1 MAEGPVPIR
10 IAWIFPTLDY
20 GGAER
25 QYLELAGAL
34 DKRMFD
40 PHFVLLNDR
49 HRLLDEQYGRI
60 DGVSIHIV
68 DRRKS
73 LDPRRL
79 TDLVRLLRQLRPD
92 LIHTV
97 LPTANLW
104 GLLAARR
111 IGIRPCIGS
120 LRGLRHRRLDRWYWI
135 DRLTLR
141 YLADAVVVNS
151 DTVKDNCI
159 QMLGVKPRKIHRI
172 YNGIRLPKIPEG
184 DRAEFLQSLGIRNLD
199 RPVLSVLGRLDANKS
214 FGDVLA
220 AVRLL
225 LDRDR
230 PVTLLVGGSGPCLS
244 ALQLQARRAGIENQ
258 VVFLG
263 PVDDV
268 PKLFRCTD
276 LFVCASRS
284 EGFPNVV
291 LEAMASGVFV
301 VATDISAHREL
312 IQPKK
317 TGVLFEPGNPGALA
331 GAIENGLDHPDA
343 CQAVGRQ
350 ARAEVQSRFSLDAM
364 VRSYQDAYRQWMGK
378 PGL

>member
-1 MAEGPVPIR
+1 M
-10 IAWIFPTLDY
+10 
-20 GGAER
+20 
-25 QYLELAGAL
+25 
-34 DKRMFD
+34 DKRIFD

-60 DGVSIHIV
+60 DGVSIHV
-68 DRRKS
+68 VGHRKS
-73 LDPRRL
+73 FDPRRL

-159 QMLGVKPRKIHRI
+159 RKLGVKPHKIHRI
-172 YNGIRLPKIPEG
+172 YNGIRLPKVPDG
-184 DRAEFLQSLGIRNLD
+184 DRTEFLQSLGVRSID
-199 RPVLSVLGRLDANKS
+199 RPVVSVLGRLDVNKS
-214 FGDVLA
+214 FSDVLE

-230 PVTLLVGGSGPCLS
+230 PPTLLVGGSGPCLS
-244 ALQLQARRAGIENQ
+244 ALQLQARCAGIENH

-263 PVDDV
+263 PVRDV
-268 PKLFRCTD
+268 SMLFRCTD

-312 IQPKK
+312 IRHEK
-317 TGVLFEPGNPGALA
+317 TGVLFEPGNPRALA
-331 GAIENGLDHPDA
+331 EAIQKGLDHPDTCRAVA
-343 CQAVGRQ
+343 CQ
-350 ARAEVQSRFSLDAM
+350 ARAEAESRFSLGAM
-364 VRSYQDAYRQWMGK
+364 VQSYQDLYRQWLGK
-378 PGL
+378 SAL

>member
-1 MAEGPVPIR
+1 M
-10 IAWIFPTLDY
+10 
-20 GGAER
+20 
-25 QYLELAGAL
+25 
-34 DKRMFD
+34 DKRIFD

-68 DRRKS
+68 GRRKS
-73 LDPRRL
+73 FDPRRL
-79 TDLVRLLRQLRPD
+79 TDLIRLLRQLRPD

-151 DTVKDNCI
+151 DTVKENCVR
-159 QMLGVKPRKIHRI
+159 MLGVKPEKIHRI
-172 YNGIRLPKIPEG
+172 YNGIRLPKVPDG
-184 DRAEFLQSLGIRNLD
+184 DRAEWLQSLGIRNPD
-199 RPVLSVLGRLDANKS
+199 RPVVSVLGRLDANKS
-214 FGDVLA
+214 VGDVLA

-225 LDRDR
+225 LDRDC

-244 ALQLQARRAGIENQ
+244 ALQLQARRAGIENH

-263 PVDDV
+263 PVRDV
-268 PKLFRCTD
+268 PMLFRCTD

-291 LEAMASGVFV
+291 LEAMASGVVV

-312 IQPKK
+312 IQHGK
-317 TGVLFEPGNPGALA
+317 TGDLFEPGNPRALVE
-331 GAIENGLDHPDA
+331 AIQEGLDHPDTRRA
-343 CQAVGRQ
+343 LADR
-350 ARAEVQSRFSLDAM
+350 ARAEVESRFSLDAM
-364 VRSYQDAYRQWMGK
+364 VRSHQAAYRQWLGK

>member
-1 MAEGPVPIR
+1 M
-10 IAWIFPTLDY
+10 
-20 GGAER
+20 
-25 QYLELAGAL
+25 
-34 DKRMFD
+34 DKRIFD

-60 DGVSIHIV
+60 DGVSIHV
-68 DRRKS
+68 VGRRKS

-104 GLLAARR
+104 GLLAARWV
-111 IGIRPCIGS
+111 GIRPCIGS

-135 DRLTLR
+135 DRLTLCH
-141 YLADAVVVNS
+141 LADAVVVNS

-159 QMLGVKPRKIHRI
+159 RMLGVKPRKIHRI
-172 YNGIRLPKIPEG
+172 YNGTRLPKVLEG

-199 RPVLSVLGRLDANKS
+199 RPVVSVLGRLDANKS
-214 FGDVLA
+214 VGDVLS

-225 LDRDR
+225 LDCDR

-258 VVFLG
+258 VMFLG
-263 PVDDV
+263 PVRDV
-268 PKLFRCTD
+268 PMLFRGTD
-276 LFVCASRS
+276 LLVCASRS

-301 VATDISAHREL
+301 VATDISAHREMVRHG
-312 IQPKK
+312 I
-317 TGVLFEPGNPGALA
+317 TGVLFEPGNPRALA
-331 GAIENGLDHPDA
+331 DAIQEGLDHSDLCREMA
-343 CQAVGRQ
+343 LQ
-350 ARAEVQSRFSLDAM
+350 ARAEVESRFGLDAM
-364 VRSYQDAYRQWMGK
+364 VQSHQDCYQQWLGDRR
-378 PGL
+378 